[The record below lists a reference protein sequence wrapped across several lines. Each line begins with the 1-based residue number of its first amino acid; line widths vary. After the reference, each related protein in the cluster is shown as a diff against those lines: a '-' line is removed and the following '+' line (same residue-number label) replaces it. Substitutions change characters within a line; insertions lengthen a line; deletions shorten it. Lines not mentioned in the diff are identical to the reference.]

1 MLVNEVLGLSHYKTH
16 ANELDWR
23 VVVGFGHSIGVSA
36 SGRGSW
42 DPSWRCRKGNLP
54 PDSRLGR
61 DGSLGRLRPIR
72 QRTRWARSCILSPSQ
87 INRREAGRRPLSHF
101 GGTSVVQVQELA
113 RTLWIKCSVIDKVAR
128 GRVNPDAGLS

>member
-54 PDSRLGR
+54 PDRLIEKYFPR
-61 DGSLGRLRPIR
+61 KLITRP
-72 QRTRWARSCILSPSQ
+72 
-87 INRREAGRRPLSHF
+87 
-101 GGTSVVQVQELA
+101 V
-113 RTLWIKCSVIDKVAR
+113 
-128 GRVNPDAGLS
+128 